1 MESILEVKDLKVK
14 YPGFCLD
21 NISFSCQKG
30 KIIGIIGTNGAGKS
44 TTIKA
49 IMHIIEREQ
58 GDIFWKGKTLTP
70 KIISNFR
77 ENVGYVG
84 ENDCYYPNIK
94 IRKILKMMSEL
105 YSNWDNETMEKY
117 INIFQLDIGKKV
129 KELST
134 GMRVKLDLLMAMSHN
149 AEIYIL
155 DEPTSGLDPVIRK
168 ELLEILEHLAKDEEK
183 TVIISSHI
191 TSDLEKI
198 ADRIIYIVSGKIEL
212 DDIKPSSRKYPYI
225 DFRPARE
232 IGNEVLTVENLSKT
246 IDGEKILDNISFVL
260 NREDKV
266 ALVGPN
272 EKAKTVLFK
281 ILAGEMEPDSGSY
294 KWGLTTTQSYF
305 PKDNTKDF
313 SGDETIVDWLTGY
326 SEIKDATYV
335 RGFLGRMLFAG
346 EDGVKKVNVLSGGEK
361 VRCMLSKLMISGAN
375 VLILDEPT
383 DHLDMESITALNT
396 GLVKFKGVLIFSS
409 RDHQVVQTTANRI
422 MEIINGSLIDK
433 ITTYDE
439 YLESDEMARKRFTY
453 TVSADEE
460 SDD

>member
-1 MESILEVKDLKVK
+1 MERILEVKDLKVK

-94 IRKILKMMSEL
+94 IRKILKLMSEL

-198 ADRIIYIVSGKIEL
+198 ADRIIYIVNGKIEL
-212 DDIKPSSRKYPYI
+212 DDDIASIRSKY
-225 DFRPARE
+225 
-232 IGNEVLTVENLSKT
+232 V
-246 IDGEKILDNISFVL
+246 
-260 NREDKV
+260 
-266 ALVGPN
+266 
-272 EKAKTVLFK
+272 
-281 ILAGEMEPDSGSY
+281 
-294 KWGLTTTQSYF
+294 
-305 PKDNTKDF
+305 
-313 SGDETIVDWLTGY
+313 
-326 SEIKDATYV
+326 
-335 RGFLGRMLFAG
+335 
-346 EDGVKKVNVLSGGEK
+346 KVNVT
-361 VRCMLSKLMISGAN
+361 
-375 VLILDEPT
+375 DENAT
-383 DHLDMESITALNT
+383 CDL
-396 GLVKFKGVLIFSS
+396 KGCL
-409 RDHQVVQTTANRI
+409 RI
-422 MEIINGSLIDK
+422 GNNI
-433 ITTYDE
+433 ITTREIYEKIIDTMNGYYVE
-439 YLESDEMARKRFTY
+439 PASLEDVLFYLGGY
-453 TVSADEE
+453 
-460 SDD
+460 

>member
-44 TTIKA
+44 TTITA

-212 DDIKPSSRKYPYI
+212 DDDIASIR
-225 DFRPARE
+225 
-232 IGNEVLTVENLSKT
+232 
-246 IDGEKILDNISFVL
+246 
-260 NREDKV
+260 
-266 ALVGPN
+266 
-272 EKAKTVLFK
+272 
-281 ILAGEMEPDSGSY
+281 
-294 KWGLTTTQSYF
+294 
-305 PKDNTKDF
+305 
-313 SGDETIVDWLTGY
+313 
-326 SEIKDATYV
+326 SEYV
-335 RGFLGRMLFAG
+335 
-346 EDGVKKVNVLSGGEK
+346 KVNV
-361 VRCMLSKLMISGAN
+361 
-375 VLILDEPT
+375 T
-383 DHLDMESITALNT
+383 DKNATCDL
-396 GLVKFKGVLIFSS
+396 KGCLKIG
-409 RDHQVVQTTANRI
+409 DNI
-422 MEIINGSLIDK
+422 
-433 ITTYDE
+433 ITTREIYENIIDTRNGYYVE
-439 YLESDEMARKRFTY
+439 PASLEDVLFYLGGY
-453 TVSADEE
+453 
-460 SDD
+460 